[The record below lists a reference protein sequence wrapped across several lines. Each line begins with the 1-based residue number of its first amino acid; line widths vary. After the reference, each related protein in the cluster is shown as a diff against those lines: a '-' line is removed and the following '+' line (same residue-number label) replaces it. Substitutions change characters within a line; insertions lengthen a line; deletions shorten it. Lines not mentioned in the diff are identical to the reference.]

1 MTSFWRGASAAV
13 LAGIAATADA
23 GIVTLTLVNGDDGG
37 QPFNTVAFGVT
48 NLSDPGVALTGLSL
62 TIGDTQYLF
71 DEIYLSREQFI
82 GGDGA
87 QTANLV
93 FGDRV
98 QDGAGTDSFVYG
110 FTNFAPGVTFR
121 GQWDIDNDNG
131 QFDVDSR
138 TVLFNNGAAP
148 NAVLGLTFSDGS
160 AAAFVFPDLP
170 IEDSYSLT
178 IPGPASLVL
187 ATAGGL
193 YAKPRRKRSGA

>member
-1 MTSFWRGASAAV
+1 MNILSKGVTAAAFAAV
-13 LAGIAATADA
+13 AVSAHAGVI
-23 GIVTLTLVNGDDGG
+23 GLTLVDGDDGG

-48 NLSDPGVALTGLSL
+48 NLSDPGVSLTGLSL

-82 GGDGA
+82 GGDGTQA
-87 QTANLV
+87 ATLDL
-93 FGDRV
+93 GDRV
-98 QDGAGTDSFVYG
+98 QDGAGTDLFQYS

-131 QFDVDSR
+131 TFDVDSR

-160 AAAFVFPDLP
+160 AASYTFPDLP

-193 YAKPRRKRSGA
+193 YAKPRRKRAQA